1 MPLQTRI
8 LYILLQQD
16 QLGLK
21 MRPGF
26 IYDEPMD
33 KVENRVKKEIRYRNA
48 QQLISLDHYQLP

>member
-1 MPLQTRI
+1 MPLQKRI